1 MLLTEQKVKDVQD
14 PLAEDRI
21 SEVLSPPESWLKYF
35 WRRFFRHRMA
45 MIGLVTMLILTFL
58 VVATP
63 ITARYSPTE
72 QDLRNRFQPP
82 SWEHW
87 MGTDELGRDVW
98 ARTLYGGQISLLVGL
113 MAMGVAIFIGAAIGT
128 VSGFLGG
135 WVDVGLMRFTDVF
148 LSMPR
153 LLVLILFSTFLR
165 AGNLVLMEKLGF
177 RPGTYPPV
185 AIIIGIFAWMG
196 VARLVRA
203 STLELRKREFV
214 DAAYALGVSRSRII
228 LRHVLPNVASP
239 IIVAATLGLAGA
251 IISESGLSYLGFG
264 VQLPTPTW
272 GNMLRN
278 SQTQL
283 TIAPWTAI
291 FPGMMIFISV
301 IAINYIGDGLRD
313 ALDPRHV
320 QKR

>member
-1 MLLTEQKVKDVQD
+1 MKPQLTTETNIHST
-14 PLAEDRI
+14 AEG
-21 SEVLSPPESWLKYF
+21 LGPPRTFQQYL

-45 MIGLVTMLILTFL
+45 LVGLLTMTVLLIL
-58 VVATP
+58 VVGAP
-63 ITARYSPTE
+63 ITGRYSPTD

-87 MGTDELGRDVW
+87 MGTDELGRDMW
-98 ARTLYGGQISLLVGL
+98 ARTLYGGQVSLLVGL
-113 MAMGVAIFIGAAIGT
+113 MAMSVAIMLGSAIG
-128 VSGFLGG
+128 VISGYYGG
-135 WVDVGLMRFTDVF
+135 WVDALLMRVTDLF

-153 LLVLILFSTFLR
+153 LLVLILLSTLLR
-165 AGNLVLMEKLGF
+165 AGDLELLEAIGF
-177 RPGTYPPV
+177 KPGTYPPIAV
-185 AIIIGIFAWMG
+185 VIGLFAWMG

-203 STLELRKREFV
+203 STLELRQREFI
-214 DAAYALGVSRSRII
+214 DAAQALGSSN
-228 LRHVLPNVASP
+228 LRTMTRHILPNVVSP

-251 IISESGLSYLGFG
+251 MISESGLSYLGFG

-278 SQTQL
+278 SQSQL

-291 FPGMMIFISV
+291 FPGLMIFISV

-320 QKR
+320 QQRL